1 MPVAKRLSKVNKC
14 SVFVHSVVFAL
25 GPVLQKVINV
35 PVNFEKFYKGKL
47 WNEIIYKLPLHEWD
61 LWLVRPQN
69 QAQIYSVKFV

>member
-1 MPVAKRLSKVNKC
+1 M
-14 SVFVHSVVFAL
+14 VFAL

-69 QAQIYSVKFV
+69 QAQIKFV